1 MMPFL
6 ISHSNTTRNKCL
18 TRPNKSYHVQK
29 CWHFRHFP
37 TIMYVLCI
45 CILYVLVYVCTS
57 GSNWKPEPDISVNF
71 VMLWHLINTRLHV
84 PNCLTSFDVKP
95 KEITQPSGFLKAFEF
110 EIRENQC
117 VAQTNSYLF
126 QLIHSIPFMKVS
138 NCFGLRCVCEWVSE
152 CSCECEYFQW
162 NIFSWGTNNQYYQ
175 ESRKLKKE
183 KLTWAKTYAQ
193 NSETLFSCWIFISIL
208 LWLLTLGKNET
219 KNIYMYNKGWCT
231 PKGDVGHGFQLW
243 ITKIPNDI
251 YDGIRRAL
259 TQRPNILGT
268 VSHPI
273 GINRKSFSIQFDV
286 LSGTKF
292 DSSIYFPNA
301 CCWIIYLFVCLS

>member
-1 MMPFL
+1 MKKNICKRNICITSNKMMPFL

-45 CILYVLVYVCTS
+45 CKLYVLVYVCTS

-138 NCFGLRCVCEWVSE
+138 NCFGLRCVCGCVSVHV
-152 CSCECEYFQW
+152 SA
-162 NIFSWGTNNQYYQ
+162 NIF
-175 ESRKLKKE
+175 
-183 KLTWAKTYAQ
+183 
-193 NSETLFSCWIFISIL
+193 
-208 LWLLTLGKNET
+208 NE
-219 KNIYMYNKGWCT
+219 
-231 PKGDVGHGFQLW
+231 
-243 ITKIPNDI
+243 
-251 YDGIRRAL
+251 
-259 TQRPNILGT
+259 
-268 VSHPI
+268 
-273 GINRKSFSIQFDV
+273 
-286 LSGTKF
+286 
-292 DSSIYFPNA
+292 IYFPGAQTINITRKVEN
-301 CCWIIYLFVCLS
+301 WKRKSWHEPRHMHKTPKLYSRVGYLFPFCYGS